1 MYLYFICQPLAV
13 KQKGSFSK
21 DKSWSSLI
29 FLLILPNRLGP
40 YGTMAHVKGTCSL
53 TTNEI
58 WLGLLGKW
66 LGSICI

>member
-1 MYLYFICQPLAV
+1 MCQSLAV
-13 KQKGSFSK
+13 KQKGYFPK
-21 DKSWSSLI
+21 YKSWTSFN

-40 YGTMAHVKGTCSL
+40 YGMMAHVKETCSL